1 MKRLSFFICALSLF
15 FIASFSFAA
24 DIVHVV
30 EKGDTMYS
38 ISRKYGVSVDEICAA
53 NNISNASKVK
63 LGQKI
68 RIPQKTAK
76 SSSSEKKTTYTDY
89 LVQPGDTLFSIARNY
104 STSVAAIRSANNMS
118 ETATLRSGQRLKI
131 PAGSSAVKTSAA
143 SLATVKAELPAA
155 QVPLTDPRSYQT
167 KSVDTSTV
175 WPVKASELCYV
186 EGKTNSVVLNGNRG
200 EAVTAIRG
208 GTVIFSGLYRGFG
221 KVVFIQPKSSDY
233 VYVYS
238 GLDSLAVQKGDAV
251 DYGAEIGRLG
261 IDTRTQKPQLNFMVF
276 KNGSAIDPAI
286 APRG

>member
-1 MKRLSFFICALSLF
+1 MKRLILFVCALTLF
-15 FIASFSFAA
+15 FITSFSFAA

-68 RIPQKTAK
+68 RIPQKSAI
-76 SSSSEKKTTYTDY
+76 SSADKKTPYTDY
-89 LVQPGDTLFSIARNY
+89 LVQPGDTLFSIAKNY

>member
-1 MKRLSFFICALSLF
+1 MKRLSFFICALSLL
-15 FIASFSFAA
+15 FISQSLFAA
-24 DIVHVV
+24 DIIHVV

-38 ISRKYGVSVDEICAA
+38 ISRKYGVSVDEICSL
-53 NNISNASKVK
+53 NKITNPSKVK
-63 LGQKI
+63 LGQSL
-68 RIPQKTAK
+68 RIPQK
-76 SSSSEKKTTYTDY
+76 SSSADKKTPYTDY
-89 LVQPGDTLFSIARNY
+89 LVQPGDTLFSIAKNY

>member
-1 MKRLSFFICALSLF
+1 MKRSKFFSICALSLL
-15 FIASFSFAA
+15 FINSFSFAA
-24 DIVHVV
+24 DIMHVI

-38 ISRKYGVSVDEICAA
+38 VSRKYGVSVDELCAA
-53 NNISNASKVK
+53 NNISNPSKVK

-68 RIPQKTAK
+68 RIPQKSASSDRK
-76 SSSSEKKTTYTDY
+76 SSYTDY
-89 LVQPGDTLFSIARNY
+89 LVQPGDTLFSIAKNY

-118 ETATLRSGQRLKI
+118 ESTTLKSGQRIKI
-131 PAGSSAVKTSAA
+131 PAASSVKTSAA
-143 SLATVKAELPAA
+143 SLSSVKIESPLA
-155 QVPLTDPRSYQT
+155 QSPISDPRSYQT
-167 KSVDTSTV
+167 KSIDTSTV

>member
-1 MKRLSFFICALSLF
+1 MKSSKKIIVCALSLL
-15 FIASFSFAA
+15 FIISFSFAA
-24 DIVHVV
+24 DIIHVI

-38 ISRKYGVSVDEICAA
+38 VSRKYGISVDDLCAA
-53 NNISNASKVK
+53 NNISNPSKVK

-68 RIPQKTAK
+68 RIPQKSALSSTADKK
-76 SSSSEKKTTYTDY
+76 SSYTDY
-89 LVQPGDTLFSIARNY
+89 LVQPGDTLFSIAKNY

-118 ETATLRSGQRLKI
+118 ESTTLKSGQRIKI
-131 PAGSSAVKTSAA
+131 PAGSSVKTSAS
-143 SLATVKAELPAA
+143 SLSSVRGESPVV
-155 QVPLTDPRSYQT
+155 QSPISDPRSYQT
-167 KSVDTSTV
+167 KSIDTSTE

-200 EAVTAIRG
+200 ESVTAIRG